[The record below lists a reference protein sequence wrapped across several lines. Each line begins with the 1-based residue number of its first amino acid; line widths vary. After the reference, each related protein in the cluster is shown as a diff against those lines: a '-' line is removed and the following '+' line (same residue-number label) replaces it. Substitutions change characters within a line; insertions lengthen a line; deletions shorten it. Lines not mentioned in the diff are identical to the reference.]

1 MDSLAQSSEFKVRKP
16 SATFTSQY
24 SAQVVRTI
32 CADFFYLQISQEY
45 YLSNH
50 HPNMAVTKAKKAE
63 QLAVLEAHLSTA
75 TSVAFTSNTKVTV
88 LEISALK
95 KDLRAENAIYLTAKK
110 TLIRIAFKTVY
121 GVDVDLATLP
131 GQVGLVIAKGDALTP
146 FSVANKYATEWKK
159 EQKMTFVAGYMEG
172 RLMDATETAKLA
184 TLPSREVLLAKLLG
198 SMMSP
203 LSGLARFFDA
213 AGKDLTAKSLTK
225 VGDLIGSGAA
235 PAPVAEA
242 PAPVVVEAP
251 VAEAVAEVVAE
262 ATPVAEA
269 ATEEAPAA

>member
-1 MDSLAQSSEFKVRKP
+1 
-16 SATFTSQY
+16 
-24 SAQVVRTI
+24 
-32 CADFFYLQISQEY
+32 
-45 YLSNH
+45 
-50 HPNMAVTKAKKAE
+50 MAVTKAKKAE
-63 QLAVLEAHLSTA
+63 QLLVLEAHLKTA
-75 TSVAFTSNTKVTV
+75 SSVAFTSNTKVTV

-95 KDLRAENAIYLTAKK
+95 KDLRAQNAIYLTAKK

-121 GVDVDLATLP
+121 GADVDLATLP
-131 GQVGLVIAKGDALTP
+131 GQVGLVISHGDALAP
-146 FSVANKYATEWKK
+146 FSIANKYANDWKK

-235 PAPVAEA
+235 PAPVAEVAAEA
-242 PAPVVVEAP
+242 PAVEVAPEAP
-251 VAEAVAEVVAE
+251 VAEAVA
-262 ATPVAEA
+262 
-269 ATEEAPAA
+269 TEEAPAA

>member
-1 MDSLAQSSEFKVRKP
+1 
-16 SATFTSQY
+16 
-24 SAQVVRTI
+24 
-32 CADFFYLQISQEY
+32 
-45 YLSNH
+45 
-50 HPNMAVTKAKKAE
+50 MAVTKAKKAE
-63 QLAVLEAHLSTA
+63 QLLVLEAHLKAA

-131 GQVGLVIAKGDALTP
+131 GQVGLVISKGDALTP

-225 VGDLIGSGAA
+225 VGDLIDSGAT
-235 PAPVAEA
+235 

-251 VAEAVAEVVAE
+251 VAEVAPE
-262 ATPVAEA
+262 APVAETVA
-269 ATEEAPAA
+269 AEEAPAA

>member
-1 MDSLAQSSEFKVRKP
+1 
-16 SATFTSQY
+16 
-24 SAQVVRTI
+24 
-32 CADFFYLQISQEY
+32 
-45 YLSNH
+45 
-50 HPNMAVTKAKKAE
+50 MAVTKAKKAE
-63 QLAVLEAHLSTA
+63 QLAVLEAHLKTA

-121 GVDVDLATLP
+121 GVEVDLATLP
-131 GQVGLVIAKGDALTP
+131 GQVGLVISKGDALTP
-146 FSVANKYATEWKK
+146 FSIANKYAIEWKK

-213 AGKDLTAKSLTK
+213 AGKDLTVKSLTK

-242 PAPVVVEAP
+242 PSPVAETPVIAEVAVEAP
-251 VAEAVAEVVAE
+251 AEVVAE
-262 ATPVAEA
+262 VPAETTLVAEV

>member
-1 MDSLAQSSEFKVRKP
+1 
-16 SATFTSQY
+16 
-24 SAQVVRTI
+24 
-32 CADFFYLQISQEY
+32 
-45 YLSNH
+45 
-50 HPNMAVTKAKKAE
+50 MAVTKAKKAE
-63 QLAVLEAHLSTA
+63 QLAVLEAHLKTA

-95 KDLRAENAIYLTAKK
+95 KDLRAQNAIYLTAKK

-121 GVDVDLATLP
+121 GADVDLATLP
-131 GQVGLVIAKGDALTP
+131 GQVGLVIAQGDALAP
-146 FSVANKYATEWKK
+146 FSIANKYANDWKK

-235 PAPVAEA
+235 PIKAIETPAPVAVETI
-242 PAPVVVEAP
+242 VEAP
-251 VAEAVAEVVAE
+251 VVAEVVSE
-262 ATPVAEA
+262 TTPVVAEV
-269 ATEEAPAA
+269 ATEEASAA

>member
-1 MDSLAQSSEFKVRKP
+1 
-16 SATFTSQY
+16 
-24 SAQVVRTI
+24 
-32 CADFFYLQISQEY
+32 
-45 YLSNH
+45 
-50 HPNMAVTKAKKAE
+50 MAVTKAKKAE
-63 QLAVLEAHLSTA
+63 QLAVLEAHLKTA
-75 TSVAFTSNTKVTV
+75 SSVAFTSNTKVTV

-95 KDLRAENAIYLTAKK
+95 KDLRAEKAIYLTAKK

-131 GQVGLVIAKGDALTP
+131 GQVGLVIAQGDALTP
-146 FSVANKYATEWKK
+146 FSIANKYANEWKK

-235 PAPVAEA
+235 PAPVAAAPVVAEVAVEA
-242 PAPVVVEAP
+242 PAAV
-251 VAEAVAEVVAE
+251 AVAEVPAE
-262 ATPVAEA
+262 ATPVAEV